1 MPGHGETVGFSLEDL
16 KADRVID
23 KLKLFFD
30 ALGLTRPT
38 CLIGTSM
45 GGSIVAM
52 FAAKYPSYVQ
62 MICLL
67 APVPPGGYCETD
79 AIRQIRS
86 GMYDI
91 ILPRTHEQFYTT
103 ADTFAMKKIHC
114 RHLLASQYLKTKLSA
129 IDQHKKILQSAFE
142 NDYPNLEKS
151 YAPLKDL
158 TCPALIIWGDKDQLC
173 AVEGAHYFVD
183 LIPNTELVMLKNCG
197 HLILFDK
204 PKETA
209 KSILKFCNDYH
220 PSHQT
225 NRLVQVTF

>member
-1 MPGHGETVGFSLEDL
+1 MYRINTHRAGVKKHYLTIENVNDGKSETFCYYEKETQTVNRTSLIFIHGFSSDKNTWLNTIKNIPHNFHCIAIDMPGHGETVGFSLEDL

-30 ALGLTRPT
+30 VLGLTRPM

-52 FAAKYPSYVQ
+52 FAAKYPSYVK

-114 RHLLASQYLKTKLSA
+114 RHLLASQYLKTKLST
-129 IDQHKKILQSAFE
+129 IDQHKK
-142 NDYPNLEKS
+142 
-151 YAPLKDL
+151 
-158 TCPALIIWGDKDQLC
+158 
-173 AVEGAHYFVD
+173 
-183 LIPNTELVMLKNCG
+183 
-197 HLILFDK
+197 
-204 PKETA
+204 
-209 KSILKFCNDYH
+209 
-220 PSHQT
+220 
-225 NRLVQVTF
+225 